1 MMTQLVRVELG
12 KNIEESHMRNRQLI
26 AAWAFDLGNSEK
38 IITKKSREGKTF
50 FVVNNHILL
59 REIFGSMLREIQRIK
74 SEGDY
79 EAGKNLVEKYGVKV
93 DFELHKEVL
102 ERWNK
107 LNIAPFS
114 GFINPRLVPVFNEG
128 TIVDVNIEYP
138 EEFTGQMLEYAE
150 KHSFLPT
157 QN

>member
-1 MMTQLVRVELG
+1 MTQLVRVELG

-26 AAWAFDLGNSEK
+26 AAWAYDLGKSDK
-38 IITKKSREGKTF
+38 IITKKTRDGKTF

-79 EAGKNLVEKYGVKV
+79 DAGKNLVEKYGVKV
-93 DFELHKEVL
+93 DFDLHKEVL
-102 ERWNK
+102 ERWKK

-114 GFINPRLVPVFNEG
+114 GFINPRLVPVFNDG

-138 EEFTGQMLEYAE
+138 EDFTGQMLEYAE